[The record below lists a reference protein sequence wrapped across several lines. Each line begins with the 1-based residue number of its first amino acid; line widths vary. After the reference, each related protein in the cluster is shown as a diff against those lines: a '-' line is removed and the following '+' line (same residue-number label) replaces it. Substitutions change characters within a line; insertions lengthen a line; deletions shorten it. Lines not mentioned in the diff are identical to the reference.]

1 MKKIIKRQAGVCVDV
16 RDKVYNVKE
25 EFYSHDKNNAFIELQ
40 LKGVDAEKVIV
51 LFHFKTTNR
60 FLEVVGVVG
69 NNIATV
75 PFDTSLIT
83 TDEIVYGYVYAEK
96 VVQSADILKF
106 SFWVRVSE
114 IDKHSELPVIE
125 KDTKR
130 IVALTDIVT
139 KSELEEAIKNIH
151 VEGATFDD
159 SEILRRLQVL
169 ETKPEIDTSSF
180 ATKQE
185 LSNKVER
192 AEIEQISSEIETLK
206 AKTDKDTVYDDSAL
220 RERVTALENKTD
232 NDTVYND
239 TEIKQRLEVLE
250 HKPNVNTSELV
261 TKQELESKGYLTE
274 HQSLEEYA
282 KKTEIPQ
289 SYNDTVL
296 KMRVQNLETKSDTLA
311 TKDEL
316 KAVQLK
322 AGEKGERGEPGP
334 QGPQGPP
341 GPQGERGADGLQ
353 GPQGLQ
359 GIQGERGQDGQ
370 PGPKGERGEQ
380 GPIGQ
385 TGPAGPQGPQGI
397 QGERGP
403 KGENG
408 RDGVGIPQKLTLSGN
423 TLILSDGGGIVT
435 LPASSQNAP
444 TPSTSS
450 SELIGEGMPNGK
462 VDGTIGQTY
471 VDTKKTNGALKWI
484 KRTAS
489 GNQGWFVLDGDTG
502 WKKLNVLS
510 KLGNSYMQV
519 RRVNDTVSYQFG
531 GLQWGWFGIVRR
543 GNPAFIGHPGNR
555 EKKCFLIANGG
566 IPLGYRTSGS
576 LIGQIFN
583 DDGVPYGTW
592 YVGGYGD
599 ANHMRFQFNDPVPT
613 DRDIGDIRV
622 SNISYITDDPW
633 PTT

>member
-1 MKKIIKRQAGVCVDV
+1 MKGGQPLKKIIKRQAGVCVDV

-25 EFYSHDKNNAFIELQ
+25 EFYSHDKNNAFIEVKLN
-40 LKGVDAEKVIV
+40 GVDTEKIIV

-60 FLEVVGVVG
+60 FLEVVGTVE
-69 NNIATV
+69 NNTASI

-96 VVQSADILKF
+96 LVQSADILKF
-106 SFWVRVSE
+106 SFGVRLSE
-114 IDKHSELPVIE
+114 IDKHSELPIIE

-151 VEGATFDD
+151 VEGVTFDD
-159 SEILRRLQVL
+159 SEILRRLQAL
-169 ETKPEIDTSSF
+169 ETKPVIDTSNF

-185 LSNKVER
+185 LENKVER
-192 AEIEQISSEIETLK
+192 TEISQISGKIEALEAK
-206 AKTDKDTVYDDSAL
+206 ADKDTVYDDTAL
-220 RERVTALENKTD
+220 RERVSALENKTD

-250 HKPNVNTSELV
+250 HKPSVNTSELV
-261 TKQELESKGYLTE
+261 TKQELGSKGYLTE

-282 KKTEIPQ
+282 KKTELPQ
-289 SYNDTVL
+289 PYNDTVL

-322 AGEKGERGEPGP
+322 AGEKGERG
-334 QGPQGPP
+334 
-341 GPQGERGADGLQ
+341 
-353 GPQGLQ
+353 
-359 GIQGERGQDGQ
+359 QDGQ
-370 PGPKGERGEQ
+370 RGERGEQ
-380 GPIGQ
+380 GPIGL
-385 TGPAGPQGPQGI
+385 TGPAGPQGPIGLT
-397 QGERGP
+397 GP

-423 TLILSDGGGIVT
+423 TLILSDGGGSVN
-435 LPASSQNAP
+435 LPASSSSQNAP
-444 TPSTSS
+444 TSS
-450 SELIGEGMPNGK
+450 SELTGTGMPNGK
-462 VDGTIGQTY
+462 VEGTLGQTY
-471 VDTKKTNGALKWI
+471 VDTAKTNGALKWI
-484 KRTAS
+484 KRTPS
-489 GNQGWFVLDGDTG
+489 GNQGWAVLDGDTG
-502 WKKLNVLS
+502 WKNVNILS
-510 KLGNSYMQV
+510 KLGNSYLQV
-519 RRVNDTVSYQFG
+519 RRVNNTVTYQFG

-566 IPLGYRTSGS
+566 IPMGYRSAGS

-599 ANHMRFQFNDPVPT
+599 ANHMRFQFNEPVPT

-622 SNISYITDDPW
+622 SKISYITDDPW

>member
-1 MKKIIKRQAGVCVDV
+1 MKKIIKKQAGVCANV
-16 RDKVYNVKE
+16 RDNVYNIKE

-40 LKGVDAEKVIV
+40 LNGVNAEKIIV

-60 FLEVVGVVG
+60 FLEVAGVVEG
-69 NNIATV
+69 NIATV

-96 VVQSADILKF
+96 LVQSADILKF
-106 SFWVRVSE
+106 SFGVRLSE
-114 IDKHSELPVIE
+114 IDKHSELPIIE

-139 KSELEEAIKNIH
+139 KAELEEAIKNIH

-159 SEILRRLQVL
+159 SEILRRLQAL
-169 ETKPEIDTSSF
+169 ETKPEIDTSTF

-185 LSNKVER
+185 LENKVER
-192 AEIEQISSEIETLK
+192 AEISHISADIEALK
-206 AKTDKDTVYDDSAL
+206 TKADKDTIYDDSAL
-220 RERVTALENKTD
+220 KQRVTALENKTD

-250 HKPNVNTSELV
+250 HKPSVNTSELV

-282 KKTEIPQ
+282 KKTELPQ
-289 SYNDTVL
+289 PYNDTVL

-322 AGEKGERGEPGP
+322 AGERGERGEP
-334 QGPQGPP
+334 GPQGPP

-370 PGPKGERGEQ
+370 RGERGEQ
-380 GPIGQ
+380 GPIGL
-385 TGPAGPQGPQGI
+385 TGPAGPP
-397 QGERGP
+397 GP

-408 RDGVGIPQKLTLSGN
+408 RDGVGIPQKLSLSGN
-423 TLILSDGGGIVT
+423 TLILSDGGGSVN
-435 LPASSQNAP
+435 LPTSTQNE
-444 TPSTSS
+444 PSATTSS
-450 SELIGEGMPNGK
+450 SELSGNGIPEGK
-462 VDGTIGQTY
+462 VEGTLGQTY
-471 VDTKKTNGALKWI
+471 VDLRRTNGAVKWI
-484 KRTAS
+484 KTTDS
-489 GNQGWFVLDGDTG
+489 GKTGWAVLYGDTG
-502 WKKLNVLS
+502 WKTLNIVS
-510 KLGNSYMQV
+510 KLGGSYLKV
-519 RRVNDTVSYQFG
+519 RRLNNQVSYQFG
-531 GLQWGWFGIVRR
+531 GLSWGWFGIVRR
-543 GNPAFIGHPGNR
+543 GGAGYQLQPSDRERNVFILG
-555 EKKCFLIANGG
+555 LQG
-566 IPLGYRTSGS
+566 IPSGYRSEGS
-576 LIGQIFN
+576 LIGPIYN
-583 DDGVPYGTW
+583 DKGVQYGTW
-592 YVGGYGD
+592 YLGGLGD
-599 ANHMRFQFNDPVPT
+599 SNMLRFQFTDPVPT

-622 SNISYITDDPW
+622 STISYVTNDPW

>member
-1 MKKIIKRQAGVCVDV
+1 MKGGQPLKKIIKRQAGVCVDV

-40 LKGVDAEKVIV
+40 LNGVDTEKIIV

-60 FLEVVGVVG
+60 FLEVVGTVE
-69 NNIATV
+69 NNTASI

-96 VVQSADILKF
+96 LVQSADILKF
-106 SFWVRVSE
+106 SFGVRLSE
-114 IDKHSELPVIE
+114 IDKHSELPIIE

-130 IVALTDIVT
+130 IIAITDIVT
-139 KSELEEAIKNIH
+139 KAELEEAIKNIH

-159 SEILRRLQVL
+159 SEILRRLQAL

-192 AEIEQISSEIETLK
+192 AEIEQITSEIETLK
-206 AKTDKDTVYDDSAL
+206 AKSDKDTVYDDSAL

-250 HKPNVNTSELV
+250 HKPSVNTSELV

-282 KKTEIPQ
+282 KKTELPQ
-289 SYNDTVL
+289 PYNDTVL

-322 AGEKGERGEPGP
+322 AGEKGERGDPGP
-334 QGPQGPP
+334 RGERGEQGPP
-341 GPQGERGADGLQ
+341 GP
-353 GPQGLQ
+353 Q

-370 PGPKGERGEQ
+370 RGERGEQ
-380 GPIGQ
+380 GPIGL
-385 TGPAGPQGPQGI
+385 TGPAGPQGPIGLT
-397 QGERGP
+397 GP

-423 TLILSDGGGIVT
+423 TLILSDGGGSVN
-435 LPASSQNAP
+435 LPTSSQNAP
-444 TPSTSS
+444 AATTSS
-450 SELIGEGMPNGK
+450 SELTGAGMPEGK
-462 VDGTIGQTY
+462 VDGTLGQTY
-471 VDTKKTNGALKWI
+471 VDMNKTNGAVKWI
-484 KRTAS
+484 KRTPS
-489 GNQGWFVLDGDTG
+489 GKIGWAVLYGDTG
-502 WKKLNVLS
+502 WKNLPIVS
-510 KLGNSYMQV
+510 KLGSSYLQV
-519 RRVNDTVSYQFG
+519 RRINNQVQYQFG

-543 GNPAFIGHPGNR
+543 GGPGYQLQPSDRERNCFILGLN
-555 EKKCFLIANGG
+555 G
-566 IPLGYRTSGS
+566 IPPGFRSAGS
-576 LIGQIFN
+576 LIGPIYN
-583 DDGVPYGTW
+583 DKGTPYGTW
-592 YVGGYGD
+592 YLGGVGD
-599 ANHMRFQFNDPVPT
+599 SNMLRFQFTDPVPT

-633 PTT
+633 PTN

>member
-1 MKKIIKRQAGVCVDV
+1 M
-16 RDKVYNVKE
+16 
-25 EFYSHDKNNAFIELQ
+25 
-40 LKGVDAEKVIV
+40 
-51 LFHFKTTNR
+51 
-60 FLEVVGVVG
+60 
-69 NNIATV
+69 
-75 PFDTSLIT
+75 
-83 TDEIVYGYVYAEK
+83 
-96 VVQSADILKF
+96 
-106 SFWVRVSE
+106 
-114 IDKHSELPVIE
+114 
-125 KDTKR
+125 
-130 IVALTDIVT
+130 
-139 KSELEEAIKNIH
+139 
-151 VEGATFDD
+151 
-159 SEILRRLQVL
+159 
-169 ETKPEIDTSSF
+169 
-180 ATKQE
+180 
-185 LSNKVER
+185 
-192 AEIEQISSEIETLK
+192 
-206 AKTDKDTVYDDSAL
+206 
-220 RERVTALENKTD
+220 
-232 NDTVYND
+232 
-239 TEIKQRLEVLE
+239 
-250 HKPNVNTSELV
+250 
-261 TKQELESKGYLTE
+261 
-274 HQSLEEYA
+274 
-282 KKTEIPQ
+282 
-289 SYNDTVL
+289 
-296 KMRVQNLETKSDTLA
+296 
-311 TKDEL
+311 
-316 KAVQLK
+316 
-322 AGEKGERGEPGP
+322 
-334 QGPQGPP
+334 
-341 GPQGERGADGLQ
+341 
-353 GPQGLQ
+353 
-359 GIQGERGQDGQ
+359 
-370 PGPKGERGEQ
+370 
-380 GPIGQ
+380 
-385 TGPAGPQGPQGI
+385 
-397 QGERGP
+397 
-403 KGENG
+403 
-408 RDGVGIPQKLTLSGN
+408 
-423 TLILSDGGGIVT
+423 SDGGGSVN

-599 ANHMRFQFNDPVPT
+599 ANHMRFQFNDPVPI

>member
-1 MKKIIKRQAGVCVDV
+1 MKGGQPLKKIIKRQAGVCVDV
-16 RDKVYNVKE
+16 RDKVYKVKE
-25 EFYSHDKNNAFIELQ
+25 EFYSHDKNSAFIELQ
-40 LKGVDAEKVIV
+40 LNGVGAEKIIV

-60 FLEVVGVVG
+60 LLEVAGTVE
-69 NNIATV
+69 NNLVSI

-83 TDEIVYGYVYAEK
+83 TDEIVDGFVYAEK

-106 SFWVRVSE
+106 SFRVRVSE

-139 KSELEEAIKNIH
+139 RAELEEAIKNIH

-159 SEILRRLQVL
+159 SEILRRLQAL
-169 ETKPEIDTSSF
+169 ETKPEIDTSTF

-185 LSNKVER
+185 LENKVER
-192 AEIEQISSEIETLK
+192 AEISNISAEIEALK

-250 HKPNVNTSELV
+250 HKPSVNTSELV
-261 TKQELESKGYLTE
+261 TKQELDSKGYLTE

-282 KKTEIPQ
+282 KKTELPQ
-289 SYNDTVL
+289 PYNDTVL

-316 KAVQLK
+316 KAVQLR
-322 AGEKGERGEPGP
+322 AGERGE
-334 QGPQGPP
+334 QGQKGDK
-341 GPQGERGADGLQ
+341 GETGERGPI

-359 GIQGERGQDGQ
+359 GERGRDGE
-370 PGPKGERGEQ
+370 PGPRGERGEQ

-385 TGPAGPQGPQGI
+385 TGPTGPQGPIGLT
-397 QGERGP
+397 GP
-403 KGENG
+403 KGA
-408 RDGVGIPQKLTLSGN
+408 DGVGIPQTLSLSGN
-423 TLILSDGGGIVT
+423 TLTLSHGGGTVN

-462 VDGTIGQTY
+462 VNGTIGQTY

-484 KRTAS
+484 KRTPS
-489 GNQGWFVLDGDTG
+489 GNTGWAVLDGDTG
-502 WKKLNVLS
+502 WKTLNSTS
-510 KLGNSYMQV
+510 KLGASFV
-519 RRVNDTVSYQFG
+519 KARRINDNVQLQFG

-543 GNPAFIGHPGNR
+543 GGLGFVAHPGNR
-555 EKKCFLIANGG
+555 EKKVFILTNGQM
-566 IPLGYRTSGS
+566 PYGYRTATS
-576 LIGQIFN
+576 LIGPIYN
-583 DDGVPYGTW
+583 DDGVSYGTW
-592 YVGGYGD
+592 YLGGYGD
-599 ANHMRFQFNDPVPT
+599 ANHLRFQFLDPIPA
-613 DRDIGDIRV
+613 DKDIGDIRV
-622 SNISYITDDPW
+622 SNISYVTDDPW

>member
-1 MKKIIKRQAGVCVDV
+1 MKGGQPLKKIIKRQAGVCANV
-16 RDKVYNVKE
+16 RDNVYNIKE

-40 LKGVDAEKVIV
+40 LNGVGAEKIIV

-60 FLEVVGVVG
+60 LLEVAGTVE
-69 NNIATV
+69 NNLVSI

-83 TDEIVYGYVYAEK
+83 TDEIVDGFVYAEK

-106 SFWVRVSE
+106 SFRVRVSE

-139 KSELEEAIKNIH
+139 KAELEEAIKNIH

-169 ETKPEIDTSSF
+169 ETKPEIDTSTF

-185 LSNKVER
+185 LENKVER
-192 AEIEQISSEIETLK
+192 AEISNISAEIEALK
-206 AKTDKDTVYDDSAL
+206 TKTDKDTVYDDSAL

-250 HKPNVNTSELV
+250 HKPSVNTSELV

-282 KKTEIPQ
+282 KKTELPQ
-289 SYNDTVL
+289 PYNDTVL

-334 QGPQGPP
+334 RGEQGPP
-341 GPQGERGADGLQ
+341 GPQGL
-353 GPQGLQ
+353 
-359 GIQGERGQDGQ
+359 QGERGQDGQ
-370 PGPKGERGEQ
+370 RGERGEQ

-385 TGPAGPQGPQGI
+385 TGSAGPQGPIGLT
-397 QGERGP
+397 GP

-423 TLILSDGGGIVT
+423 TLILSDGGGSVN
-435 LPASSQNAP
+435 LPTSSQNA
-444 TPSTSS
+444 STSS
-450 SELIGEGMPNGK
+450 SELTGTGMPNGK
-462 VDGTIGQTY
+462 VEGKLGQTY
-471 VDTKKTNGALKWI
+471 VDTAKTNGALKWI
-484 KRTAS
+484 KRTPS
-489 GNQGWFVLDGDTG
+489 GNTGWAVLDGDTG
-502 WKKLNVLS
+502 WKTLNSAS
-510 KLGNSYMQV
+510 KLGNSFV
-519 RRVNDTVSYQFG
+519 KARRINDIVQLQFG

-543 GNPAFIGHPGNR
+543 GGLGFVAHPGNR
-555 EKKCFLIANGG
+555 EKKVFILTNGQM
-566 IPLGYRTSGS
+566 PYGYRTATS
-576 LIGQIFN
+576 LIGPIYN

-592 YVGGYGD
+592 YLGGYGD
-599 ANHMRFQFNDPVPT
+599 ANHLRFQFLDPIPA
-613 DRDIGDIRV
+613 DKDIGDIRV
-622 SNISYITDDPW
+622 SNISYFTDDPW
-633 PTT
+633 PIN

>member
-16 RDKVYNVKE
+16 RDKVYNIKE

-40 LKGVDAEKVIV
+40 LNGVNVEKIIV

-60 FLEVVGVVG
+60 FLEVAG
-69 NNIATV
+69 NVAGSIAEV

-96 VVQSADILKF
+96 VEQSADILKF
-106 SFWVRVSE
+106 SFGVRLSE

-139 KSELEEAIKNIH
+139 KAELEEAIKNIH
-151 VEGATFDD
+151 VEGVTFDD
-159 SEILRRLQVL
+159 SEILRRLQAL
-169 ETKPEIDTSSF
+169 ETKPEIDTSTF

-185 LSNKVER
+185 LESKVER
-192 AEIEQISSEIETLK
+192 AEISHISADIEALK
-206 AKTDKDTVYDDSAL
+206 TKADKDTVYDDSAL
-220 RERVTALENKTD
+220 RERVSALENKTD

-250 HKPNVNTSELV
+250 HKPSVNTSELV
-261 TKQELESKGYLTE
+261 TKQELESKGYLIE

-282 KKTEIPQ
+282 KKTELPQ
-289 SYNDTVL
+289 PYNDTVL
-296 KMRVQNLETKSDTLA
+296 KMRVQNLETQAETLA

-322 AGEKGERGEPGP
+322 SGERGERGEP
-334 QGPQGPP
+334 GPQGPP

-370 PGPKGERGEQ
+370 TGPKGDRGEQ

-423 TLILSDGGGIVT
+423 TLILSDGGGSVN
-435 LPASSQNAP
+435 LPTSSQNA
-444 TPSTSS
+444 STSS
-450 SELIGEGMPNGK
+450 SELTGTGMPNGK
-462 VDGTIGQTY
+462 VEGTLGQTY
-471 VDTKKTNGALKWI
+471 VDTAKTNGALKWI
-484 KRTAS
+484 KRTPS
-489 GNQGWFVLDGDTG
+489 GNTGWAVLDGDTG
-502 WKKLNVLS
+502 WKTLNSAS
-510 KLGNSYMQV
+510 KLGNSFV
-519 RRVNDTVSYQFG
+519 KARRINDIVQLQFG

-543 GNPAFIGHPGNR
+543 GGLGFVAHPGNR
-555 EKKCFLIANGG
+555 EKKVFILTNGQM
-566 IPLGYRTSGS
+566 PYGYRTATS
-576 LIGQIFN
+576 LIGPIYN

-592 YVGGYGD
+592 YLGGYGD
-599 ANHMRFQFNDPVPT
+599 ANHLRFQFLDPIPA
-613 DRDIGDIRV
+613 DKDIGDIRV
-622 SNISYITDDPW
+622 SNISYFTDDPW
-633 PTT
+633 PTN

>member
-1 MKKIIKRQAGVCVDV
+1 MKKIIKRQAGVCVDI
-16 RDKVYNVKE
+16 RDGLNKVKE
-25 EFYSHDKNNAFIELQ
+25 EFYSHDKNNAYIELK
-40 LKGVDAEKVIV
+40 LNGLNAEKVIV
-51 LFHFKTTNR
+51 LFKFKTTNR
-60 FLEVVGVVG
+60 LLEVAGKVE
-69 NNIATV
+69 NNLVSI

-83 TDEIVYGYVYAEK
+83 TDEIVDGFVYAEK
-96 VVQSADILKF
+96 VMQSADILKF
-106 SFWVRVSE
+106 SFGVRVSE

-125 KDTKR
+125 KETKR
-130 IVALTDIVT
+130 IVAVTDIVT
-139 KSELEEAIKNIH
+139 KAELEEAIKNIH
-151 VEGATFDD
+151 VEGAT
-159 SEILRRLQVL
+159 
-169 ETKPEIDTSSF
+169 IDTSGF
-180 ATKQE
+180 ATKEE
-185 LSNKVER
+185 LRN
-192 AEIEQISSEIETLK
+192 ISLTPGPK
-206 AKTDKDTVYDDSAL
+206 GDK
-220 RERVTALENKTD
+220 
-232 NDTVYND
+232 
-239 TEIKQRLEVLE
+239 
-250 HKPNVNTSELV
+250 
-261 TKQELESKGYLTE
+261 
-274 HQSLEEYA
+274 
-282 KKTEIPQ
+282 
-289 SYNDTVL
+289 
-296 KMRVQNLETKSDTLA
+296 
-311 TKDEL
+311 
-316 KAVQLK
+316 
-322 AGEKGERGEPGP
+322 GEAGERGPIGP
-334 QGPQGPP
+334 QGPQGETGQQGLQGIQGPIGP
-341 GPQGERGADGLQ
+341 KGDTGERGPQGDTGPRGADGLQ
-353 GPQGLQ
+353 GPTGPIGPQGL
-359 GIQGERGQDGQ
+359 QGERGQDGQ
-370 PGPKGERGEQ
+370 KGERGEQ

-385 TGPAGPQGPQGI
+385 TGPAGP
-397 QGERGP
+397 

-408 RDGVGIPQKLTLSGN
+408 RDGVGIPQKLSLSGN
-423 TLILSDGGGIVT
+423 TLILSDGGGSVT
-435 LPASSQNAP
+435 LPSQPTNAP

-543 GNPAFIGHPGNR
+543 GNPAFIAHPGNR

-599 ANHMRFQFNDPVPT
+599 ANHLRFQFNDPVPT

>member
-1 MKKIIKRQAGVCVDV
+1 MKKIIKRQAGVCVNV

-40 LKGVDAEKVIV
+40 LDGVGAEKIIV

-60 FLEVVGVVG
+60 FLEVVGTVE

-106 SFWVRVSE
+106 SFWVRLSE

-139 KSELEEAIKNIH
+139 KAELEEAIKNVH

-159 SEILRRLQVL
+159 SEILRRLQAL
-169 ETKPEIDTSSF
+169 EAKPEIDTSTF

-185 LSNKVER
+185 LANKVER
-192 AEIEQISSEIETLK
+192 AEISQITADVEVLK
-206 AKTDKDTVYDDSAL
+206 SKTDKDTIYDDSAL

-250 HKPNVNTSELV
+250 HKPSVNTSELV

-282 KKTEIPQ
+282 KKTELPQ
-289 SYNDTVL
+289 PYNDTVL

-322 AGEKGERGEPGP
+322 SGER
-334 QGPQGPP
+334 
-341 GPQGERGADGLQ
+341 
-353 GPQGLQ
+353 
-359 GIQGERGQDGQ
+359 
-370 PGPKGERGEQ
+370 GERGEQ
-380 GPIGQ
+380 GP
-385 TGPAGPQGPQGI
+385 TGPQGPIGLT
-397 QGERGP
+397 GP

-423 TLILSDGGGIVT
+423 TLILSDGGGSVN
-435 LPASSQNAP
+435 LPASSQDA
-444 TPSTSS
+444 STSS
-450 SELIGEGMPNGK
+450 SELTGTGMPNGK
-462 VDGTIGQTY
+462 VEGKLGQTY
-471 VDTKKTNGALKWI
+471 VDTAKTNGALKWI
-484 KRTAS
+484 KRTPS
-489 GNQGWFVLDGDTG
+489 GNTGWAVLDGDTG
-502 WKKLNVLS
+502 WKTLNTAS
-510 KLGNSYMQV
+510 KLGNSYV
-519 RRVNDTVSYQFG
+519 KARRINDIVQLQFG

-543 GNPAFIGHPGNR
+543 GGLGFVAHPGNR
-555 EKKCFLIANGG
+555 EKKVFILTNGQM
-566 IPLGYRTSGS
+566 PYGYRTATS
-576 LIGQIFN
+576 LIGPIYN

-592 YVGGYGD
+592 YLGGYGD
-599 ANHMRFQFNDPVPT
+599 ANHLRFQFLEPIPADK
-613 DRDIGDIRV
+613 DIGDIRV
-622 SNISYITDDPW
+622 SNISYFTDDPW
-633 PTT
+633 PTN